1 VNSVERKITL
11 SSTFSK
17 QIKHLDYKLKT
28 LIKKQ
33 ILKTIENPQIGK
45 PLKYLRG
52 ERVLYLR
59 PFGIIYSYIEN
70 RNEIILLKF
79 DHRKRVYKS

>member
-1 VNSVERKITL
+1 VILVERKITL

-17 QIKHLDYKLKT
+17 QIKRLDDNLKV
-28 LIKKQ
+28 LLKKQ
-33 ILKTIENPQIGK
+33 ILKIMHNPQVGK

-52 ERVLYLR
+52 ERALYLK
-59 PFGIIYSYIEN
+59 PFRIVYSYVEN

-79 DHRKRVYKS
+79 DHRKRVYK